1 MNKTTQ
7 NLFKKGSNDS
17 IHLAERSNFSYRGN
31 WLGVHNN
38 TVMDSFHV
46 GQISSAIYQ
55 ITVEFDSNNKEILQ
69 LSVVARPDRASFNVY
84 GRSSLSNDLINI
96 SVTVDHTIC
105 KVIVNPADTIYAG
118 AKLIFHA
125 TYAETIHQLVAP
137 SAVADTSTDTGS
149 INTFDETGG
158 TFDNTAVT
166 FDRT

>member
-1 MNKTTQ
+1 MNKTVS
-7 NLFKKGSNDS
+7 NLFSKGVNES
-17 IHLAERSNFSYRGN
+17 IHLANRSNFSYRGN
-31 WLGVHNN
+31 WLGVHSN
-38 TVMDSFHV
+38 TVMDQFHV

-55 ITVEFDSNNKEILQ
+55 ITVEFDSNEKEILQ

-96 SVTVDHTIC
+96 SVTVDQTIC
-105 KVIVNPADTIYAG
+105 KVIVNPAASIYAG
-118 AKLIFHA
+118 AKLIYHA

-158 TFDNTAVT
+158 SFDNTAVT